1 MTPHRPKKSAGRVP
15 PADPQK
21 HKGRVPP
28 AESGAHVGRVPPA
41 ESPSWQT
48 HSVQETHALG
58 EAIGRALHGG
68 LVVGLVGQLGAG
80 KTQLVKGMAAGNA
93 VDDVRRVTSPTFTL
107 IHEYPGRLRLYHVD
121 AYRLRSAEDLLKL
134 GFDELVQPDAAV
146 VVEWADRVKP
156 ALPPD
161 SLWITM
167 TVTGKDQRSLS
178 VTAYGESAASCL
190 QCLVAVLH

>member
-1 MTPHRPKKSAGRVP
+1 MTPHRPKKRGG
-15 PADPQK
+15 Q
-21 HKGRVPP
+21 VPP
-28 AESGAHVGRVPPA
+28 AESNEHVGRARPA
-41 ESPSWQT
+41 DLASWQT

-146 VVEWADRVKP
+146 VVEWADRVRP

-167 TVTGKDQRSLS
+167 TVTGADQRNLS
-178 VTAYGESAASCL
+178 VTAYGESAAACL
-190 QCLVAVLH
+190 QRLKALFH